1 MDALGKHY
9 IRDSKGGIY
18 EIEEENLEK
27 ALAVDDD
34 YEYLYDYKPGVTT
47 QAPETPIPSSPEIA
61 SQQQSSPME
70 PQTVDPST
78 QSPSQVAPQPAESN
92 SQANVFMRDKD
103 GGVFEIPQAN
113 VEEAK
118 KAGGIIVDRDGK
130 EQNAQQPTQQ
140 QDLSYGDRALQF
152 AQGVANI
159 PAFGADLVNN
169 YVAAP
174 ALNVAGGVTELAA
187 KGAGLVSSGAE
198 DTLNKAAEGIYGA
211 RDFYKESNLTGDVAN
226 AANELAGKDIAPK
239 DTTGKILNAAGEFSV
254 PLGNVA
260 KGAKTGWEALKAAGK
275 HVGVA
280 FSGAAALEGT
290 KDSRLTKE
298 GTTGRVVEDF
308 LATLSGMALG
318 DKGMSLAKKKIL
330 DNSEKIMDNVL
341 NRASKAPPKLSS
353 TEDVGSLKKGAA
365 KILALGSN
373 PNAGV
378 NAAAKSEGIDLP
390 FEIALGGKVQK
401 FLANTGLKSLFVTKA
416 YNNVIENADRDM
428 INAVKRK
435 INEINPIQLDG
446 EISSIKAK
454 EFLKEEKAA
463 LSEEAEKLYQHQ
475 RSFLKETDSAKPI
488 NGFKAAHEILPEVSA
503 SSPSKGMQFVAQKI
517 SQIGK
522 DWGWLPDLS
531 KYEDSPEL
539 IKKINESWG
548 KGDKIKNISAKT
560 IDTELKALKQNMRDK
575 DVIHGVET
583 LLYKFIN
590 GLEKDISTVKNK
602 EFLEARKTANTFFK
616 QEIGERMRTNIATSL
631 LKGEVPKDAFVY
643 MGSAPNIRQLE
654 HIMGK
659 SEAAKEVMT
668 SLKRAK
674 LEQTLTSHIM
684 DSSGTITYSK
694 LSNLFNKSP
703 EKQALLKQL
712 LGEQYAGM
720 KKLANIAQEFVSSG
734 KEFGN
739 PSKTTLSA
747 RDVNGLKDVLTVIGN
762 TAATIAG
769 STALHGIAP
778 AAAIEPLAIR
788 GLSYIASDKK
798 IVNAAI
804 KYAEASQKNNPKDKN
819 ILGNR
824 LTDMVRKFLKHQWDD
839 VQKYPQ
845 ASHVFSRKF
854 RDDMKKEKETGIAN
868 EKEKSVQ

>member
-1 MDALGKHY
+1 MDTLGKHY
-9 IRDSKGGIY
+9 IKDSKGGIY

-47 QAPETPIPSSPEIA
+47 QAPETPIPTSPEIA

-78 QSPSQVAPQPAESN
+78 QSPSQVVPQPAESN
-92 SQANVFMRDKD
+92 SEANVFMRDKD

-113 VEEAK
+113 VEAAK

-226 AANELAGKDIAPK
+226 AANELAGKDITPK

-260 KGAKTGWEALKAAGK
+260 KGAKTGWETLKAAGK
-275 HVGVA
+275 HVGVS

-290 KDSRLTKE
+290 KDSRFTEE
-298 GTTGRVVEDF
+298 GTAGRVVEDF

-330 DNSEKIMDNVL
+330 DNSEKIMGNVL
-341 NRASKAPPKLSS
+341 NRAEKGAPKVPSS
-353 TEDVGSLKKGAA
+353 EDVNFLQKGAA
-365 KILALGSN
+365 KVLSLGADVK
-373 PNAGV
+373 PDV
-378 NAAAKSEGIDLP
+378 IAAARSEGVDLP
-390 FEIALGGKVQK
+390 FQIALDGMWQR
-401 FLANTGLKSLFVTKA
+401 FLGNTFLKSIFVTKN
-416 YNNVIENADRDM
+416 YNNVVKNADRNM
-428 INAVKRK
+428 IDAVKHK
-435 INEINPIQLDG
+435 ISEINPMQLDG
-446 EISSIKAK
+446 ELSSMQAK
-454 EFLKEEKAA
+454 EFLKKEKDS
-463 LSEEAEKLYQHQ
+463 LSKEAEKLYDHSN
-475 RSFLKETDSAKPI
+475 SFLKETDAVKPI
-488 NGFKAAHEILPEVSA
+488 NAFKVAEDILPKVSA
-503 SSPSKGMQFVAQKI
+503 ASPSEQMQFVSKNI
-517 SQIGK
+517 SRIGK

-539 IKKINESWG
+539 IKKIKESWG
-548 KGDKIKNISAKT
+548 KGDKIKEITASQLAVEIS
-560 IDTELKALKQNMRDK
+560 ALKQSMRNK
-575 DVIHGVET
+575 GAIHGVET
-583 LLYKFIN
+583 LLNGFIN
-590 GLEKDISTVKNK
+590 ALETDISSVANK
-602 EFLEARKTANTFFK
+602 QFVDSRKVANTFFR
-616 QEIGERMRTNIATSL
+616 QEVGQRMRTDIATSL
-631 LKGEVPKDAFVY
+631 LKGEVPKEAFIY
-643 MGSAPNIRQLE
+643 MSSAPNIRQLE
-654 HIMGK
+654 RIMGK
-659 SEAAKEVMT
+659 SEAAKEVMS

-674 LEQTLTSHIM
+674 LEQILVSNIL
-684 DSSGTITYSK
+684 DASGTITYGN

-712 LGEQYAGM
+712 LGDQYAGM
-720 KKLANIAQEFVSSG
+720 KRLANISQEFSAAG

-739 PSKTTLSA
+739 SSKTTFSS
-747 RDVNGLKDVLTVIGN
+747 RDATGFMDIVKLVTSTV
-762 TAATIAG
+762 ATVAG
-769 STALHGIAP
+769 SAYYHGFSPTMIA
-778 AAAIEPLAIR
+778 EPLAIR
-788 GLSYIASDKK
+788 SLSYIASDKK
-798 IVNAAI
+798 IVNTAI
-804 KYAEASQKNNPKDKN
+804 KYAEASMNKRSKDKE
-819 ILGNR
+819 IWAKR
-824 LTDMVRKFLKHQWDD
+824 LTNLTSRFLKNQWND

-845 ASHVFSRKF
+845 ASHVFSRKY
-854 RDDMKKEKETGIAN
+854 RDDMKKDKETGIDN
-868 EKEKSVQ
+868 EKEKSLQ

>member
-1 MDALGKHY
+1 MDTLGKHY
-9 IRDSKGGIY
+9 IKDSKGGIY

-47 QAPETPIPSSPEIA
+47 QAPETPIPTSPEIA

-226 AANELAGKDIAPK
+226 AANELAGKDITPK

-260 KGAKTGWEALKAAGK
+260 KGAKTGWETLKAAGK
-275 HVGVA
+275 HVGVS

-290 KDSRLTKE
+290 KDSRFTEE
-298 GTTGRVVEDF
+298 GTAGRVVEDF

-330 DNSEKIMDNVL
+330 DNSEKIMSNVL
-341 NRASKAPPKLSS
+341 NRAEKGIPKSPSS
-353 TEDVGSLKKGAA
+353 DDVNIFRKGAA
-365 KILALGSN
+365 KVLSLGADVKPEIIAS
-373 PNAGV
+373 AR
-378 NAAAKSEGIDLP
+378 SEGVELP
-390 FEIALGGKVQK
+390 FQIALDGPLQR
-401 FLANTGLKSLFVTKA
+401 FLGNTGLKSLFVTKN

-435 INEINPIQLDG
+435 ISEINPLQLDG
-446 EISSIKAK
+446 ELSSIQAK
-454 EFLKEEKAA
+454 DFLKTEKAS
-463 LSEEAEKLYQHQ
+463 LSKEADKLYKRQ
-475 RSFLKETDSAKPI
+475 RSFLKETDAVKPT
-488 NGFKAAHEILPEVSA
+488 NGFTAAHEILPEVTASA
-503 SSPSKGMQFVAQKI
+503 PSKGMQFVATKI
-517 SQIGK
+517 SRIGK

-539 IKKINESWG
+539 IKKINETWG
-548 KGDKIKNISAKT
+548 KGDKIKEISAKK

-583 LLYKFIN
+583 LLNKFIDA
-590 GLEKDISTVKNK
+590 LETDMSSVANK
-602 EFLEARKTANTFFK
+602 EFIDARKTANTFFR
-616 QEIGERMRTNIATSL
+616 QEIGERMRTDIATSL
-631 LKGEVPKDAFVY
+631 LKGEVPKDAFAY
-643 MGSAPNIRQLE
+643 MGSAPKIRQLE

-659 SEAAKEVMT
+659 SENAKEVMS

-674 LEQTLTSHIM
+674 LEEVLVSNIM
-684 DSSGTITYSK
+684 DASGTITYGR

-720 KKLANIAQEFVSSG
+720 KKLANISQEFSASG

-739 PSKTTLSA
+739 PSKTTLSF
-747 RDVNGLKDVLTVIGN
+747 RDWNGFVDVAKVIGN
-762 TAATIAG
+762 TALTVAG
-769 STALHGIAP
+769 SAAYHGMSPTALLEP
-778 AAAIEPLAIR
+778 AAIR
-788 GLSYIASDKK
+788 AMSYVASDKK
-798 IVNAAI
+798 IVDTAI
-804 KYAEASQKNNPKDKN
+804 KYAESSMKNKSKDKE
-819 ILGNR
+819 ILAKR
-824 LTDMVRKFLKHQWDD
+824 LANLTSRFLKHQWNDA
-839 VQKYPQ
+839 QKYPQ

-854 RDDMKKEKETGIAN
+854 RDDMKREKETGVTN
-868 EKEKSVQ
+868 EKEESPQ